1 MEPSASTRQAVGFLF
16 DDIVMIISLADC
28 EFGKVRSVVGQ
39 GLENATNVVNRLFF
53 QYREGS
59 KKLED
64 IHNMS
69 LRERLSISLKEAMR
83 AKDATRLM
91 TLRLINAAIKDRD
104 IDARADGNETGVPD
118 DVLLAILSKMVKQRQ
133 ESARAYEEGGR
144 LELAEQELSEINIV
158 EEFLPRQ
165 LTAEETEKV
174 IADAIAESGANSIR
188 DMGKVM
194 GVLKAK
200 YTGQL
205 DFGRVG
211 GFLKVQLS

>member
-1 MEPSASTRQAVGFLF
+1 
-16 DDIVMIISLADC
+16 
-28 EFGKVRSVVGQ
+28 
-39 GLENATNVVNRLFF
+39 
-53 QYREGS
+53 
-59 KKLED
+59 
-64 IHNMS
+64 MS
-69 LRERLSISLKEAMR
+69 LRERLSTSLKEAMR

-104 IDARADGNETGVPD
+104 IDARADGNETGVPN

-144 LELAEQELSEINIV
+144 LELAEQELSEITIV

-165 LTAEETEKV
+165 LTAKETEQV

-194 GVLKAK
+194 SVLKAK

-205 DFGRVG
+205 DFGKVG
-211 GFLKVQLS
+211 GFLKGQLS